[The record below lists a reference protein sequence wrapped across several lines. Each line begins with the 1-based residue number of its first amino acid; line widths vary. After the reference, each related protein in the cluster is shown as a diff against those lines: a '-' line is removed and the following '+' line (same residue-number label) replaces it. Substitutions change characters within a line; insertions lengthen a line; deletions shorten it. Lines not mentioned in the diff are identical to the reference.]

1 MIVPT
6 EPLLLLT
13 PGKALEGDIFPGS
26 IPENIVVGENTRI
39 DSGACFR
46 KFRAKGPVGLR
57 TGVNV
62 TLWRTSLA
70 AEENA
75 VIEIGD
81 DSWIA
86 NAILACSVR
95 ITIRKRV
102 FVAGGVTITDS
113 DFHPLTPGARLLDT
127 VAVSPVG
134 DRSRRPPIE
143 ARPVEIED
151 DVWIGYN
158 ATIPKGV
165 RVSVGAVIAPGAV
178 VTANVPAGCT
188 VAGNPARMVDEKRT
202 GASPLCT
209 QTEAHEVAK

>member
-1 MIVPT
+1 MIVQT

-13 PGKALEGDIFPGS
+13 PGKALEGDIFPGA

-86 NAILACSVR
+86 NAILACIVR
-95 ITIRKRV
+95 ITIGKRV
-102 FVAGGVTITDS
+102 FVADGVTIADS

-158 ATIPKGV
+158 STILKGV
-165 RVSVGAVIAPGAV
+165 RISAGAVIAPGAV

-188 VAGNPARMVDEKRT
+188 VAGNPARIVDE
-202 GASPLCT
+202 
-209 QTEAHEVAK
+209 EAHRR